1 MKSAQLERIL
11 KRHDNNSA
19 NVLAILQDIQ
29 ASENYL
35 PRKTLEEVAA
45 KLNIPLTR
53 IYKLA
58 TFYRALSLT
67 PKGRH
72 LVDVCMGTACH
83 VRGARM
89 VLERLERDLGVQEGG
104 TTQDLNFSLDTVRCI
119 GCCSLGPVVVIDGE
133 IYGRLNQEKASQLL
147 KEHS

>member
-1 MKSAQLERIL
+1 MKSAQLEKIL

-35 PRKTLEEVAA
+35 PRKTLEEVAE
-45 KLNIPLTR
+45 KLNISLAR

-72 LVDVCMGTACH
+72 LVNVCMGTACH

-89 VLERLERDLGVQEGG
+89 ILERLERDLGVQEGG
-104 TTQDLNFSLDTVRCI
+104 ATQDLNFSLDTVRCV
-119 GCCSLGPVVVIDGE
+119 GCCSLGPVVVIDDE
-133 IYGRLNQEKASQLL
+133 IYGKLNQEKASKLL
-147 KEHS
+147 KDYS

>member
-1 MKSAQLERIL
+1 MTSAQLEKIL
-11 KRHDNNSA
+11 KRHDHQSS

-35 PRKTLEEVAA
+35 PRKTLDEVAE
-45 KLNIPLTR
+45 KLNISLAR

-72 LVDVCMGTACH
+72 LVNVCMGTACH

-104 TTQDLNFSLDTVRCI
+104 TTQDLNFSLDTVRCV

-133 IYGRLNQEKASQLL
+133 IYGRLNQEKASKLL
-147 KEHS
+147 KDYS

>member
-1 MKSAQLERIL
+1 MTSAQLEKIL
-11 KRHDNNSA
+11 KRHDHQSS

-35 PRKTLEEVAA
+35 PRKTLEEVAE
-45 KLNIPLTR
+45 KLNISLAR

-58 TFYRALSLT
+58 TFYRVLSLT

-72 LVDVCMGTACH
+72 LVNVCMGTACH

-104 TTQDLNFSLDTVRCI
+104 TTQDLNFSLDTVRCV
-119 GCCSLGPVVVIDGE
+119 GCCSLGPVVVIDDE
-133 IYGRLNQEKASQLL
+133 IYGKLNQEKASKVL
-147 KEHS
+147 KDYS

>member
-1 MKSAQLERIL
+1 MKSAQLEKIL
-11 KRHDNNSA
+11 KAHDYQSA

-35 PRKTLEEVAA
+35 PRKTLEEVAE
-45 KLNIPLTR
+45 KLNISLAR

-72 LVDVCMGTACH
+72 LVNVCMGTACH

-104 TTQDLNFSLDTVRCI
+104 ATQDLNFSLDTVRCV
-119 GCCSLGPVVVIDGE
+119 GCCSLGPVVVIDDE
-133 IYGRLNQEKASQLL
+133 IYGKLNQEKASKLL
-147 KEHS
+147 KDYS